1 MRESLSTKKETI
13 KVCHIVLDNIRF
25 FRLLQR
31 TDVELAMQTHAVLCD
46 CGGKRHRGNYPRKPR
61 VCPDEVRADYASRFS
76 FCCSQCRKR
85 STSQSVRFLGRRVY
99 LGLVVVLMSIQQGGQ
114 GTAQARCSATLN
126 VARRTLARWCD
137 WWVEDFP
144 LTPLWRA
151 EAARHMPPVVIAALP
166 ASLIERFTGLV
177 EASFLRLLVFLA
189 PLTASDLVTLQEVR

>member
-13 KVCHIVLDNIRF
+13 KVCHILLHDPRF

-31 TDVELAMQTHAVLCD
+31 TDVELAVQTHAARCD

-61 VCPDEVRADYASRFS
+61 ACPDEVRADFASRFS

-99 LGLVVVLMSIQQGGQ
+99 LGLVVMLMSIRQGGQ

-126 VARRTLARWCD
+126 VPRRTLARWCD
-137 WWVEDFP
+137 WWVKDFP
-144 LTPLWRA
+144 LTPLWQA
-151 EAARHMPPVVIAALP
+151 EGARFMPPIATDDFP
-166 ASLIERFTGLV
+166 VSLIERFTGLV

-189 PLTASDLVTLQEVR
+189 PLTASDSITLRAER